1 MKRILVLGILG
12 VFLLSVSAC
21 EKTENNKNPSTI
33 ETENND
39 LTPSV
44 DTEDTVGDQ
53 SGEEEGSTK
62 IDTAED
68 PEITKMKELFGQNCI
83 AEQTFEV
90 ELSQYGKVY
99 FVPYAPSA
107 KNPEFSM
114 QIIQNGEVL
123 VDIYSYVPEK
133 LAGEPFVSLDE
144 VAFFDINYDDLT
156 DIILVETYG
165 DTSFAV
171 VYYGLNRG
179 YNYGSGRLFANETL
193 SDNLTEEL
201 EVVSVSEIRN
211 YLSNGKENGEF
222 SDYKEAYEAVSRLFE
237 LDCSWELGYDL
248 IYFDEDDIPEL
259 VLGLSGYYVSM
270 YTYHDGKVYTLM
282 DYWGYGAGG
291 NGGYE
296 YCPGKNSLRNF
307 DADFAGAIVYTTYM
321 AVNDQHSLELVVEI
335 VTYNYEDEEA
345 SGSYYS
351 ESYIDKVE
359 ISEQEVLSYDV
370 GEYEWIESV
379 MSLEELYEK
388 LNQE

>member
-1 MKRILVLGILG
+1 MKRILVLGLFG

-21 EKTENNKNPSTI
+21 GKTKSDENPSTI
-33 ETENND
+33 ETGMGNSALEP
-39 LTPSV
+39 TEGA
-44 DTEDTVGDQ
+44 EDTVGD
-53 SGEEEGSTK
+53 SDNEKDIAKPETV
-62 IDTAED
+62 ED
-68 PEITKMKELFGQNCI
+68 PEIAKIKELFGENCI

-90 ELSQYGKVY
+90 ELGQYGKVY

-123 VDIYSYVPEK
+123 MDIYSYVPEK

-144 VAFFDINYDDLT
+144 VAFFDINYDGIT

-171 VYYGLNRG
+171 VYYRG
-179 YNYGSGRLFANETL
+179 YNYGSKRLFANETL

-201 EVVSVSEIRN
+201 EVVSISEICN

-307 DADFAGAIVYTTYM
+307 NADDAGAIVYTTYM
-321 AVNDQHSLELVVEI
+321 TVNDQHSLELVVEI
-335 VTYNYEDEEA
+335 VTYNYFDEEA

-370 GEYEWIESV
+370 GEYEWIKSV
-379 MSLEELYEK
+379 MSLEELLENLK
-388 LNQE
+388 